1 MAVGQELLDV
11 PLPDM
16 VAKLGMGI
24 AEAQHALDTNS
35 IEIAKILADTEIE
48 IVPAMTRTI
57 KEDTVE
63 YSTADPIEVSLL
75 QVGLTPAFY
84 QFSEATIEVEM
95 DIKTTSEAETEI
107 DVGTKGKVGFGLWSA
122 SISVDVKHNRKFGKE
137 VHGTSKLT
145 TKMVPV
151 PPPPYLFPEV
161 ETIDL
166 RASTSE
172 GPGEGG

>member
-1 MAVGQELLDV
+1 MNVGKELLDV

-16 VAKLGMGI
+16 VAKLGIGV
-24 AEAQHALDTNS
+24 AEAQHALDENS

-48 IVPAMTRTI
+48 IVPAITRTI

-63 YSTADPIEVSLL
+63 YSAAEPIETSLL
-75 QVGLTPAFY
+75 QVGLNPAFY

-95 DIKTTSEAETEI
+95 DIKTTSEKETEVS
-107 DVGTKGKVGFGLWSA
+107 VGTKGKVGFGLWSS

-137 VHGTSKLT
+137 VHGTSKLK

-151 PPPPYLFPEV
+151 PPPPYLLPEV

-166 RASTSE
+166 RTPSTEEE
-172 GPGEGG
+172 GEE